1 MMANESSP
9 RLSDDQAAEL
19 GARVVRALRREHAA
33 KAEGLEGLVSLAF
46 ERGVLRNVT
55 SPEGPDDAARSGQRR
70 RPDDAGRSRLQ
81 RLAAVAARE
90 GALAAIRELED
101 AGVTCA
107 VMKGFATAPRYGR
120 PHLRRMADVDL
131 LIKPADLDRVRDVL
145 RRRGYREAKSDAIE
159 VSFGPG
165 PGRALMLDIDVHV
178 RLSYPGQFDFDI
190 DGMLGRATREGS
202 IPVLAPED
210 AVLVACGDMARDG
223 FCLAGRSM
231 TDIAVLATTSP
242 VDWDTVVERARA
254 WGLVAAAW
262 VALVSARKTLGA
274 PVPAS
279 AIERLTP
286 SFPRRAYLRLWL
298 DLGRLSPYR
307 LTSRGTSRNDLRGR
321 VAFVWPVL
329 VDGPWRRAAFV
340 ARYPALKLRSFLG
353 RRRGPVS

>member
-1 MMANESSP
+1 MANESSP

-19 GARVVRALRREHAA
+19 GARIVKALRREHGGWGRAVRAA
-33 KAEGLEGLVSLAF
+33 KAEGLDTLVALATEKGTVSPPGPVADVVCRTTEG
-46 ERGVLRNVT
+46 
-55 SPEGPDDAARSGQRR
+55 
-70 RPDDAGRSRLQ
+70 AGRLR

-90 GALAAIRELED
+90 GALATIRELED

-107 VMKGFATAPRYGR
+107 VIKGFATASRYGR
-120 PHLRRMADVDL
+120 RHLRRMADVDL
-131 LIKPADLDRVRDVL
+131 VIRPGDLDRAREVL
-145 RRRGYREAKSDAIE
+145 FRRGYCEAKSDAIE
-159 VSFGPG
+159 VSFSAG
-165 PGRALMLDIDVHV
+165 PGRALMFDIDVHV
-178 RLSYPGQFDFDI
+178 RLSYPGQFDSDI
-190 DGMLGRATREGS
+190 DGMLERATREGAT
-202 IPVLAPED
+202 PVLAPED

-262 VALVSARKTLGA
+262 VALVSARRTLGA

-307 LTSRGTSRNDLRGR
+307 LTSRGTGRNDLRGR

-329 VDGPWRRAAFV
+329 VDGAWRRAAFV

-353 RRRGPVS
+353 RRRTRGH